1 MPTKAHKK
9 RVRSEETPES
19 DRGTPSGRISK
30 RRRDA
35 STYAAKVRKAVASMQ
50 SGRRLTR
57 MSEHTR
63 AVTLKAINSAI
74 PLALRAM
81 SGHKQKEGAELMQEL
96 SSNLASALDELEAP
110 VNWCVGKDYG
120 VLAAENHQ
128 IEESLLRNESH
139 RLEMQQD
146 ISRLEKELEAEQSV
160 LDKLQVEADKLQKQR
175 RSPSELHPLL
185 SRPAK
190 HVGCHLDLD
199 LEVPAGPVKR
209 QYTERTQ
216 ELRTA
221 AATHLASIEAKT
233 ADKLKYLESVVC
245 LKEQLSAVLIRAKQ
259 M

>member
-1 MPTKAHKK
+1 M
-9 RVRSEETPES
+9 
-19 DRGTPSGRISK
+19 
-30 RRRDA
+30 
-35 STYAAKVRKAVASMQ
+35 
-50 SGRRLTR
+50 
-57 MSEHTR
+57 
-63 AVTLKAINSAI
+63 
-74 PLALRAM
+74 
-81 SGHKQKEGAELMQEL
+81 
-96 SSNLASALDELEAP
+96 
-110 VNWCVGKDYG
+110 
-120 VLAAENHQ
+120 
-128 IEESLLRNESH
+128 
-139 RLEMQQD
+139 
-146 ISRLEKELEAEQSV
+146 

-175 RSPSELHPLL
+175 RSPSEVRGTLEASLTSGQLHPLL

-199 LEVPAGPVKR
+199 LEVPVLAIPQIPTKCYWIQAGPVKR